1 LGWLFFHRVYRRWA
15 IAGIPDEDLGAEVQM
30 AWGPMTIEHMMAHG
44 YWNMSY
50 HEGQINYLGAKVG

>member
-1 LGWLFFHRVYRRWA
+1 
-15 IAGIPDEDLGAEVQM
+15 M